1 MKSPFSFLRRMT
13 KDDSSASEGYEN
25 SLRQVM
31 QSSELRRVFP
41 GLALSATLSNV
52 LAIALPLAILQI
64 MDRVV
69 GNQSINTLVL
79 IALGVVL
86 AILLEEVLR
95 AINSLITSWLGARF
109 EHQAGMAAL
118 DRMMHTPMQ
127 RYRREEP
134 GAYAE
139 RILAAAKV
147 AEFYS
152 GRALLTLFDLPFA
165 VLFLALVYA
174 IGGWLV
180 MVPLILLMVFLL
192 ITVLFGRS
200 MRDRIVQRHVM
211 DDRRHSFLAEVLI
224 NIHSVKSMLMEALML
239 RRYERLQESNAELG
253 ELLVRGTAM
262 ASSMGLLFSQLM
274 IVSVIFFG
282 AAIVTMGMMTPG
294 GLAAC
299 MLLSV
304 RALQPLRSGFSFWMR
319 YQAFGAAHK
328 RLDELLDLPVE
339 TGGTTMQPVRQGL
352 ELRNIRLA
360 QENGTPLFNGLSLN
374 VAAGSCV
381 AIKGDSGS
389 GKTTLLSLL
398 NGFAQADTG
407 EVLVDG
413 VPLAQCSPDSI
424 HREIALLS
432 QSSTIMA
439 GTILENMT
447 MFDDSRVPTALSLAR
462 ELGLDQVVAGMKL
475 GYETPLGEGVSET
488 MPEGIRQMI
497 SIVRSLATNPS
508 VILCDEANI
517 ALDMRCDNLLR
528 NYFATQKGKRTLI
541 LVTHRPSL
549 LSLADTVLELADG
562 QLRPADTSVQAQ
574 DAAAQATANI
584 KPVAGRPDAANELQ
598 DMVSRQFTEAS
609 DLSVCLLPLLESLG
623 WNGDARELAEALPHL
638 AHHLDTSDLCSLM
651 TNLDYVPRH
660 FSGNLAQL
668 DGRLMPCLFVA
679 NKHPALVV
687 REVLADGTLR
697 AFDSGSRQ
705 LSTIP
710 AESLSGEVYLFN
722 KPDRDAQKNLPQTSW
737 FGSLFWRFRRH
748 IVLIF
753 VLTIASTLL
762 ALATP
767 LFVKSVYDSVIP
779 SAHIGMGAYLM
790 MGALLAVGLDLILR
804 TLKGRMMAFVG
815 GRTEFSLGRSV
826 FQRIVTLPITAIEG
840 ASVSRQ
846 VGRIKNLEGLREFFL
861 GPLAMLVFELP
872 ATLVLVLALVFI
884 NPWIVGVTALSA
896 LGFALLGFATRQAAN
911 KANAKASSL
920 SALRWEFLNETL
932 TNMRA
937 IRAVGAEQRW
947 LARFRELSG
956 KAAMASFKASQVQ
969 SRIGGVA
976 QALGTITGLSAL
988 SVSAYLAIQGEITGG
1003 ALMATMIIIWRLT
1016 GPMQNIFLAT
1026 TSLEQLRGQMRQIE
1040 NLMRMPGER
1049 DDSTRLTIRPQLHG
1063 DLTFARVS
1071 FRYANDADPALLGI
1085 NLNIQPGQ
1093 VAVIAGENAAGK
1105 STLLKLVLRL
1115 YQPQAGSI
1123 RLDNVDIRQ
1132 LTAEDLRS
1140 RVAYMSQN
1148 CEIFYG
1154 TIAQNMRLVHPA
1166 ATDAEIE
1173 WALEM
1178 AGLIADVRALPQGME
1193 TRISNSRSEQLPYG
1207 FHQQFSLAR
1216 VMLKPAAVVLLDEP
1230 GAGLDDAG
1238 EAALMRCIQWLRER
1252 STVLMISHRPSH
1264 MRVADVVI
1272 YMERGA
1278 ITAMGSYD
1286 QIQEKMNARRA
1297 A

>member
-1 MKSPFSFLRRMT
+1 MT
-13 KDDSSASEGYEN
+13 NDESSADGQFEN
-25 SLRQVM
+25 SLKRVM

-41 GLALSATLSNV
+41 GLALSSMLSNV

-69 GNQSINTLVL
+69 GNQSVNTLVL

-86 AILLEEVLR
+86 AILLEELLR
-95 AINSLITSWLGARF
+95 NINTLITSWLGARF
-109 EHQAGMAAL
+109 EHQASMAAL

-127 RYRREEP
+127 RYQREEP

-139 RILAAAKV
+139 RILAAAQV
-147 AEFYS
+147 SEFYS

-165 VLFLALVYA
+165 ILFLALVYA

-180 MVPLILLMVFLL
+180 IVPLTLLMIFALV
-192 ITVLFGRS
+192 TMLFGRS

-224 NIHSVKSMLMEALML
+224 NIHSVKTMLMEALML

-253 ELLVRGTAM
+253 ELLVRSTAM
-262 ASSMGLLFSQLM
+262 ASSMGVLFSQLM
-274 IVSVIFFG
+274 IISVVFAG
-282 AAIVTMGMMTPG
+282 AASVTMGLMTPG

-299 MLLSV
+299 MMLSV
-304 RALQPLRSGFSFWMR
+304 RALQPLRSGFSFWMK

-328 RLDELLDLPVE
+328 RLNEVLDLPVE
-339 TGGTTMQPVRQGL
+339 SGGEKLQPVRQSL
-352 ELRNIRLA
+352 ELRNIHLA
-360 QENGTPLFNGLSLN
+360 SENGVPLFKGLSLS
-374 VAAGSCV
+374 VAAGTCV
-381 AIKGDSGS
+381 AIKGESGS

-398 NGFAQADTG
+398 NGFAQADSG
-407 EVLVDG
+407 EVLIDG
-413 VPLAQCSPDSI
+413 APLAKYSPDSV
-424 HREIALLS
+424 HKEIALLS

-447 MFDDSRVPTALSLAR
+447 MFDNSRVQGALSLAR

-488 MPEGIRQMI
+488 LPEGIRQLI
-497 SIVRSLATNPS
+497 SIVRSLATDPS

-517 ALDMRCDNLLR
+517 ALDMRSDSLLR
-528 NYFATQKGKRTLI
+528 EYFAAQKGKRTLV

-549 LSLADTVLELADG
+549 LSLADSRFELADG
-562 QLRPADTSVQAQ
+562 QLRPPETSTQAQ
-574 DAAAQATANI
+574 EAAEASAIINAS
-584 KPVAGRPDAANELQ
+584 VERPAAANELK
-598 DMVSRQFTEAS
+598 DMVNRQFTEAS
-609 DLSVCLLPLLESLG
+609 DISLCLLPLLEAVG
-623 WNGDARELAEALPHL
+623 WKGDARELAEALPHL
-638 AHHLDTSDLCSLM
+638 GQHLDTSDLCSLM
-651 TNLDYVPRH
+651 SHLDYLPRH
-660 FSGNLAQL
+660 FSGNLKQL
-668 DGRLMPCLFVA
+668 DNRLMPCLFVA
-679 NKHPALVV
+679 YKHPALVV
-687 REVLADGTLR
+687 QDMNADGTLR
-697 AFDSGSRQ
+697 VFDSGTRET
-705 LSTIP
+705 LNVP
-710 AESLSGEVYLFN
+710 AESLSGEVYLFQ
-722 KPDRDAQKNLPQTSW
+722 KPDRDAEKNLPQTSW
-737 FGSLFWRFRRH
+737 FGSMFWRFRRH

-753 VLTIASTLL
+753 VLSVTSTLL

-779 SAHIGMGAYLM
+779 SAHISMGAYLM
-790 MGALLAVGLDLILR
+790 LGALLAVALDFLLR
-804 TLKGRMMAFVG
+804 TLKGRLMAFIG

-826 FQRIVTLPITAIEG
+826 FQRIITLPITAIEG

-861 GPLAMLVFELP
+861 GPLAMLAFELP
-872 ATLVLVLALVFI
+872 ATLVLVIALAFI
-884 NPWIVGVTALSA
+884 NPWIVGVTVLAA
-896 LGFALLGFATRQAAN
+896 LGFALLGFTTRQATR
-911 KANAKASSL
+911 KAGAKASSL

-947 LARFRELSG
+947 LKRFRELSG
-956 KAAMASFKASQVQ
+956 KAAMANFKASQVQ

-976 QALGTITGLSAL
+976 QALGTITGISAL
-988 SVSAYLAIQGEITGG
+988 AVSAYLAIQGELSGG

-1016 GPMQNIFLAT
+1016 GPMQNVFHAT
-1026 TSLEQLRGQMRQIE
+1026 TSLEHVRGQMRQIE

-1049 DDSTRLTIRPQLHG
+1049 DDNTRLTIRPELHG
-1063 DLTFARVS
+1063 NLNFARVS

-1085 NLNIQPGQ
+1085 NLNLQPGQ

-1105 STLLKLVLRL
+1105 STLLKLALRL

-1140 RVAYMSQN
+1140 RVAYMPQN

-1178 AGLIADVRALPQGME
+1178 AGLTADIKALPQGVE

-1207 FHQQFSLAR
+1207 FHQRFSLAR
-1216 VMLKPAAVVLLDEP
+1216 VMLKPAALVLLDEP

-1238 EAALMRCIQWLRER
+1238 EAALMRCIQWLRGR
-1252 STVLMISHRPSH
+1252 STVLIVSHRPGH
-1264 MRVADVVI
+1264 MRVADVVV
-1272 YMERGA
+1272 YMEHGA